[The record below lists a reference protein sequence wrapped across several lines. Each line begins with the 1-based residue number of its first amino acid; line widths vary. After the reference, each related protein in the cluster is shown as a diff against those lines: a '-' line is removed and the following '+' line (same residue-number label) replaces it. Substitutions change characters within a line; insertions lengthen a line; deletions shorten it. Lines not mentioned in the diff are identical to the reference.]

1 MIKMKEL
8 LQSFKH
14 ALRGVR
20 VVFRTEQSF
29 RIQIVVAF
37 IVILAGWFLHLT
49 EFEFIVVL
57 SACAAVLVLELIN
70 SIFERIVDAFKPRV
84 SPIVRDIKDIMAGT
98 VLVAVTAAV
107 LVGLVIFVPHL
118 ATLRI

>member
-8 LQSFKH
+8 FQSFKH
-14 ALRGVR
+14 ALRGVS

-29 RIQIVVAF
+29 RIQIVIAI
-37 IVILAGWFLHLT
+37 IVIIVGWFLHLT

-107 LVGLVIFVPHL
+107 LVGLVIFIPHL
-118 ATLRI
+118 AALRV

>member
-29 RIQIVVAF
+29 RIQVVIA
-37 IVILAGWFLHLT
+37 ILVIFAGWFLHLN
-49 EFEFIVVL
+49 EFEFIVIL
-57 SACAAVLVLELIN
+57 SASAAVLVLELIN
-70 SIFERIVDAFKPRV
+70 SIFERIVDVFKPRV

-98 VLVAVTAAV
+98 VLVAVTVAV

-118 ATLRI
+118 ATLRV

>member
-8 LQSFKH
+8 LRSFKH

-29 RIQIVVAF
+29 RIQVVIA
-37 IVILAGWFLHLT
+37 ILVILAGWFLHLN
-49 EFEFIVVL
+49 EFEFIVIL
-57 SACAAVLVLELIN
+57 SASAAVLVLELIN

-118 ATLRI
+118 AALRV

>member
-1 MIKMKEL
+1 MKEL